1 MGKGAKAGVT
11 LLWACACMAAVAGPA
26 FAQNKELSD
35 KSVLTLMRYA
45 WGMVPE
51 KFTTPL
57 GKTII
62 VDKSHASEAIVPLDI
77 AREVIRVARMS
88 AYAQLCELP
97 EEQRANYQTLMRREE
112 AKSKWSDQQMLFINQ
127 LHLFTVMTLTGKVQL
142 VEKDGD
148 KQVVVQE
155 GKPAKTEVLHGHG
168 AQEGAGPDHGLREL
182 RASAHTSGGGSRRRL
197 LRRPPS
203 APSRPP
209 PARRS
214 EGVGRNRREPHCA
227 DATHCASGAIAPCR
241 SIRIDAPRR
250 CAITRARAGPLAPP
264 ISRLRTCG
272 YRCRGI
278 GNLSVRS
285 PAPGRGGS
293 ARHSTLQFSHP
304 TLECHA

>member
-1 MGKGAKAGVT
+1 MGKGANAVAARLCAGV
-11 LLWACACMAAVAGPA
+11 LMAALVGPA

-62 VDKSHASEAIVPLDI
+62 VDKAHASESIVPLDV
-77 AREVIRVARMS
+77 AREVIRVARLS

-142 VEKDGD
+142 VEKDGE

-155 GKPAKTEVLHGHG
+155 SKSLKTESCSDTERKKIQDQIMTYVN
-168 AQEGAGPDHGLREL
+168 AAP
-182 RASAHTSGGGSRRRL
+182 AT
-197 LRRPPS
+197 PPT
-203 APSRPP
+203 AAP
-209 PARRS
+209 PADKRA
-214 EGVGRNRREPHCA
+214 EP
-227 DATHCASGAIAPCR
+227 T
-241 SIRIDAPRR
+241 
-250 CAITRARAGPLAPP
+250 
-264 ISRLRTCG
+264 
-272 YRCRGI
+272 
-278 GNLSVRS
+278 
-285 PAPGRGGS
+285 
-293 ARHSTLQFSHP
+293 P
-304 TLECHA
+304 TSQKK

>member
-1 MGKGAKAGVT
+1 MRNCRAGWDCRYRRTRTSGQRAGQSRGDGMMGKGARAGAA
-11 LLWACACMAAVAGPA
+11 LLWAGAIMVAVASPA

-62 VDKSHASEAIVPLDI
+62 VDKAHASETVVPIEI

-112 AKSKWSDQQMLFINQ
+112 AKTKWTDQQMLFINQ

-155 GKPAKTEVLHGHG
+155 GKPVKTESCTDTERKKVQDQIM
-168 AQEGAGPDHGLREL
+168 AYVN
-182 RASAHTSGGGSRRRL
+182 SA
-197 LRRPPS
+197 
-203 APSRPP
+203 PP
-209 PARRS
+209 PAA
-214 EGVGRNRREPHCA
+214 PA
-227 DATHCASGAIAPCR
+227 AAATA
-241 SIRIDAPRR
+241 
-250 CAITRARAGPLAPP
+250 APP
-264 ISRLRTCG
+264 
-272 YRCRGI
+272 
-278 GNLSVRS
+278 
-285 PAPGRGGS
+285 PAAAPP
-293 ARHSTLQFSHP
+293 AK
-304 TLECHA
+304 